1 MIGVD
6 TNFLVRL
13 AVADDETQLAQSVA
27 FIRTHVSADIP
38 LLVNSIVLCEFVWV
52 LTRIYRLPTERV
64 AENTERFL
72 DSPAFQIQDE
82 ALVRSAVS
90 AMRSGFDFADVLI
103 GGVNKSLGASSTVTF
118 DKRAQALDG
127 FEPVA

>member
-1 MIGVD
+1 MRARIS
-6 TNFLVRL
+6 
-13 AVADDETQLAQSVA
+13 E
-27 FIRTHVSADIP
+27 DIP

-52 LTRIYRLPTERV
+52 LTRIYRLPVERV
-64 AENTERFL
+64 AQNVEQFL
-72 DSPAFQIQDE
+72 DTPAFRIENE
-82 ALVRSAVS
+82 ALVRSAVQ

-103 GGVNKSLGASSTVTF
+103 GDVNRSLGASLTVTF